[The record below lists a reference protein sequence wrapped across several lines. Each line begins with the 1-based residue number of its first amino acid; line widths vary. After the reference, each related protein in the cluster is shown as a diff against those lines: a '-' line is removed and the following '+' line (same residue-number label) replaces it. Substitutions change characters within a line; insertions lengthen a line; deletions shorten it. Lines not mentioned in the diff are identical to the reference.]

1 MGFVAIMLYS
11 AAAGLLGGMGMGG
24 GTILIP
30 ALTIF
35 LNVEQ
40 HAAQAANLIA
50 FLPMSLLSLKI
61 HAQNGLLK
69 TKGVWKIVLP
79 AVILSAGG
87 AVLAAFTPSRL
98 LGKLFGYFLIALA
111 IKQAADLIKQHA
123 KNKKN

>member
-1 MGFVAIMLYS
+1 MGFIVIMLFA

-69 TKGVWKIVLP
+69 TEGVWKVVLP
-79 AVILSAGG
+79 AVILSAAG

-98 LGKLFGYFLIALA
+98 LGRLFGYFLIALA
-111 IKQAADLIKQHA
+111 IKQAADLIKQYG
-123 KNKKN
+123 KNKKS

>member
-1 MGFVAIMLYS
+1 MGFIVILLFS

-61 HAQNGLLK
+61 HSQNGLLK
-69 TKGVWKIVLP
+69 AQGVWKVVLP

-87 AVLAAFTPSRL
+87 AVLAAFTPSRI
-98 LGKLFGYFLIALA
+98 LGRLFGYFLIGLA
-111 IKQAADLIKQHA
+111 AKQAFDLIKQYG
-123 KNKKN
+123 KSNNR